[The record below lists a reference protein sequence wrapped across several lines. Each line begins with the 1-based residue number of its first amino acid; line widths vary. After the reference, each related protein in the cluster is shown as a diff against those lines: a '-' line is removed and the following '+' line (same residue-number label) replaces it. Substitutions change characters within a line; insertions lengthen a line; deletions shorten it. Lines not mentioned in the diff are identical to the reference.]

1 MKFTIFSNISLEEFS
16 KNREF
21 NFRFSFG
28 DIYFVIF
35 AKLVNQNLEKY
46 NSFIT
51 QIWITM
57 AFILAIIFPNLILSS
72 LLLNKAERI
81 DNIDELI
88 KSNLTLVTDKYS
100 AITSILQYSDP
111 SIDPRIGI
119 LKERL
124 KKEDYEVLFLDLDL
138 NKIYSYCLNEIELSF
153 QRKADTS
160 SQNVLPTDK

>member
-1 MKFTIFSNISLEEFS
+1 MKFTIFSNISLGEFS
-16 KNREF
+16 KNRELS
-21 NFRFSFG
+21 FRFSFG

-57 AFILAIIFPNLILSS
+57 AFILAVIFPNLILSS
-72 LLLNKAERI
+72 LLLNKVERI

-88 KSNLTLVTDKYS
+88 KSNLTLVADKHS
-100 AITSILQYSDP
+100 AIISIFRDSDP

-119 LKERL
+119 LKKRL
-124 KKEDYEVLFLDLDL
+124 KEEDYEVLFLDLDL
-138 NKIYSYCLNEIELSF
+138 NKIYFYYLNEIELSL
-153 QRKADTS
+153 QSLADAFS
-160 SQNVLPTDK
+160 LNVLPIDK

>member
-1 MKFTIFSNISLEEFS
+1 
-16 KNREF
+16 
-21 NFRFSFG
+21 
-28 DIYFVIF
+28 VIF

-46 NSFIT
+46 NSFMT

-72 LLLNKAERI
+72 LLLNKVERI

-100 AITSILQYSDP
+100 AVTSIFQYSDP

-119 LKERL
+119 LKKRL
-124 KKEDYEVLFLDLDL
+124 KEEDNEVLFLDLDL
-138 NKIYSYCLNEIELSF
+138 NKIYSYCLNGIEMSLES
-153 QRKADTS
+153 KADTFS
-160 SQNVLPTDK
+160 LNVLPIDK